1 MNKVNSAGLRD
12 KDIFTPKIYEN
23 ISMDIIEQAMK
34 ELTKKVPTY
43 IVHTSTNLINECF
56 PEYKL
61 PPNYPCIIKV

>member
-1 MNKVNSAGLRD
+1 MNKKENSILRGS
-12 KDIFTPKIYEN
+12 TGIYN
-23 ISMDIIEQAMK
+23 ASVTMGVIEAAMK

-43 IVHTSTNLINECF
+43 IVHTSTNLINEYF